1 MIDDFSKKFSQHLY
15 LIFLKI
21 SPVLDICAKLVHR
34 FAVRVGVFLPGV
46 VEDGLSL
53 GPSGPIHSKAIVALS
68 IVVSRL
74 KDPFTLEAKS
84 EGLPVVPII

>member
-1 MIDDFSKKFSQHLY
+1 MIDNFSKKFSLHLY
-15 LIFLKI
+15 LTFLKI
-21 SPVLDICAKLVHR
+21 SPVLDICAKLVNR
-34 FAVRVGVFLPGV
+34 FSVRVGVFLPGV

-68 IVVSRL
+68 IVVTCL